1 MDGWRRGATCVSSHH
16 LCLRAGGRQRQQE
29 VGVLRDPAADFQ
41 REEDPCSV
49 PVLPES
55 VTVSSAK
62 VSVAPIM
69 AFQSLEFRVSWD
81 IWRGR
86 DKKEKGEQELSVTSQ
101 TGVQERRKG
110 LWFIFEVSGRL
121 GGNHRER

>member
-29 VGVLRDPAADFQ
+29 VGVPRGLVADFQ

-49 PVLPES
+49 PVLSES

-62 VSVAPIM
+62 VSAAPIM
-69 AFQSLEFRVSWD
+69 AFQSSDSSSESAGTFGGEGTKRK
-81 IWRGR
+81 RGN
-86 DKKEKGEQELSVTSQ
+86 K
-101 TGVQERRKG
+101 
-110 LWFIFEVSGRL
+110 
-121 GGNHRER
+121 N